1 MSPGKR
7 PKQSPEPPVGP
18 LRIALVQMA
27 CGADPARNLRRAL
40 AHLEAAAAKGASLV
54 LLQELFLSRYFC
66 FEENHDWFR
75 LAETIPGPTTAAV
88 GKAAKALGTTVVV
101 PLFEKRAAGV
111 YHNSAAVIGPDGTVL
126 DVYRKM
132 HIPDDPGFYEKF
144 YFTPGDSGFKAVKTP
159 RGTVGTLICWDQ
171 WFPEAARLTALA
183 GAEVLAYPTAIGGIP
198 TDSREDH
205 RRQMDSWETMQR
217 SHAIANGVFVA
228 AVNRV
233 GKENGVKFWGGSFV
247 CGPDGRILARAG
259 RTGDEVLVVDCDLS
273 RVEHARQHWPFLRD
287 RRIDAYIGLIRRFGE

>member
-1 MSPGKR
+1 
-7 PKQSPEPPVGP
+7 
-18 LRIALVQMA
+18 MA
-27 CGADPARNLRRAL
+27 CGDEPAANLRRAL
-40 AHLEAAAAKGASLV
+40 GHVETAAKRGAHVV
-54 LLQELFLSRYFC
+54 LLQELFANRYFC
-66 FEENHDWFR
+66 FEEDHDWFR
-75 LAETIPGPTTAAV
+75 LAETVPGPTTAAV
-88 GKAAKALGTTVVV
+88 GKVAKATGTTVLA

-111 YHNSAAVIGPDGTVL
+111 YHNSAVVIGPDGAVQ

-132 HIPDDPGFYEKF
+132 HIPDDPGYYEKF
-144 YFTPGDSGFKAVKTP
+144 YFTPGDGGFKAVKTP
-159 RGTVGTLICWDQ
+159 RGTLGTLICWDQ

-198 TDSREDH
+198 KDSAGDH
-205 RRQMDSWETMQR
+205 RDQRDAWETMQR

-233 GKENGVKFWGGSFV
+233 GTEQGVKFWGGSFV
-247 CGPDGRILARAG
+247 CDPLGRVLARAG
-259 RTGDEVLVVDCDLS
+259 REKDEVLVVDCDLS